1 MTFANFDTPMTFKE
15 FIEKYKGQDVMEMS
29 FEEEFFYRMDAFDM
43 YETEGFAE
51 TFNTP
56 YEECSEYNGQKYE
69 IVRRASY
76 VDGDCDMEC
85 LPQWIIKFADGKEI
99 NAYPEDICKLEVNF
113 RELEE
118 KKFN

>member
-1 MTFANFDTPMTFKE
+1 MTFAE
-15 FIEKYKGQDVMEMS
+15 FEQKYKDFDVMTAS
-29 FEEEFFYRMDAFDM
+29 FEDELSYRQDAFDM
-43 YETEGFAE
+43 YETEGFTD
-51 TFNTP
+51 TFETP

-69 IVRRASY
+69 LVRRASY
-76 VDGDCDMEC
+76 VNGDCDMEC
-85 LPQWIIKFADGKEI
+85 LPQWIIKFADGKEV

>member
-1 MTFANFDTPMTFKE
+1 MTFAE
-15 FIEKYKGQDVMEMS
+15 FTEKYKGQDVMEMS
-29 FEEEFFYRMDAFDM
+29 FEDELHYRMDAFDM

-99 NAYPEDICKLEVNF
+99 NAFPEDICKVEVTG
-113 RELEE
+113 REMEE
-118 KKFN
+118 KKFILD